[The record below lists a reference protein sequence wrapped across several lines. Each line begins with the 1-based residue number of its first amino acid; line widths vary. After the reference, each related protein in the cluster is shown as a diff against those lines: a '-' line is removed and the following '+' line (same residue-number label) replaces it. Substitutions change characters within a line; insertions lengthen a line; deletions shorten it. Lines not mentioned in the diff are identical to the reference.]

1 MWINYLKNFKG
12 SGKLMII
19 IGSDHT
25 GIELKKKII
34 SYLFEK
40 KIEYAD
46 VTNFENQ
53 DGDDYPDIAKI
64 ICTKVLEGSNN
75 LGIAICGTG
84 IGISIA
90 CNKIRGIRAAVCTD
104 EYMAEMTRKDN
115 NANVLCLGS
124 RLKKFEK
131 IENIIPIID
140 AFINEFYNGG
150 RHERRLQK
158 IRELEDMYLKGG
170 V

>member
-1 MWINYLKNFKG
+1 
-12 SGKLMII
+12 MII

-34 SYLFEK
+34 NYLYENH
-40 KIEYAD
+40 IEYAD
-46 VTNFENQ
+46 VTNYKNQ
-53 DGDDYPDIAKI
+53 DGDDYPDIAFTV
-64 ICTKVLEGSNN
+64 CSKVLENTNN

-104 EYMAEMTRKDN
+104 RYMAEMTRHDN

-124 RLKKFEK
+124 RLNALKEMDYVKD
-131 IENIIPIID
+131 IISS
-140 AFINEFYNGG
+140 FIHTFYDGG
-150 RHERRLQK
+150 RHDRRLSK
-158 IRELEDMYLKGG
+158 IKKLEDMNLGEGKKYDNNL
-170 V
+170 